1 MKYREGI
8 SWFCEIFVL
17 LGIRFCSVHV
27 FILSLFHNKFVIN
40 GCPMLMIFALKFEY
54 VLCSHMLV
62 MYAAN
67 LLSFLILNFNLVCI
81 LIFECYII
89 ESCYSGVGLFINYVK
104 IWNLHDGQLNL

>member
-89 ESCYSGVGLFINYVK
+89 ESCDSGVGLFSITLKY
-104 IWNLHDGQLNL
+104 GTFMMAY